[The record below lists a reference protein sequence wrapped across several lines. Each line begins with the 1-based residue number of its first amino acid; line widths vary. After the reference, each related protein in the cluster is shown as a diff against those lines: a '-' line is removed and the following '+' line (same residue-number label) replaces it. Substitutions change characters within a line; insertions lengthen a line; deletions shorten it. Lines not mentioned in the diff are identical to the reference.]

1 MAYDKNN
8 ALKVGQLE
16 TFGTAVENRFAK
28 KSDVTEIQNA
38 GYQTAGDVETAINSK
53 LTSTY
58 KAGGSVA
65 FASLP
70 AAEAANLGKV
80 YNVTDA
86 FTTTEN
92 FIEGA
97 GQKHPAGTNV
107 AVVEVTDGEDVSYK
121 YDVMAG
127 FVDLSNLVEKETGK
141 GLSANDYTDTEK
153 TKLGGVEEGA
163 NQTVFAT
170 DEDVAEL
177 IATVFP
183 D

>member
-107 AVVEVTDGEDVSYK
+107 AVVKVGEDYK
-121 YDVMAG
+121 YDALAG
-127 FVDLSNLVEKETGK
+127 FVDLSGYIKASEIEAITSSEV
-141 GLSANDYTDTEK
+141 SALLADTPAP
-153 TKLGGVEEGA
+153 EGA
-163 NQTVFAT
+163 
-170 DEDVAEL
+170 
-177 IATVFP
+177 
-183 D
+183 

>member
-107 AVVEVTDGEDVSYK
+107 AVVKVGEDYK
-121 YDVMAG
+121 YDALAG
-127 FVDLSNLVEKETGK
+127 FVDLSGYIKASEIEAITISEV
-141 GLSANDYTDTEK
+141 SALLADTPAP
-153 TKLGGVEEGA
+153 EG
-163 NQTVFAT
+163 
-170 DEDVAEL
+170 E
-177 IATVFP
+177 
-183 D
+183 